1 MKIGI
6 VGLGLIGGSLGLK
19 LQSLNHIIY
28 GVANNEFNKK
38 KAKEKKLA
46 NFVSCDFS
54 LLKECELIVLALP
67 IKDLINPSQRLIAS
81 IPKETIVTDVGSVKE
96 PIINTWE
103 NLHPLFIGSHPMA
116 GTEKK
121 GVDAGFEGLFI
132 KNAKWIITPTQ
143 NSDLNAISTLSELIK
158 SMNCEIYHSSPK
170 EHDEAVSLI
179 SHLPIFLA
187 SALIETVNNKN
198 NQSLL
203 DLTQKL
209 AATGFADTS
218 RVGGGNAQLGLDL
231 AMNNQI
237 NVLNAINNFK
247 NNLNKLESYIKEKN
261 WELLSNKLYEAKEI
275 RENFID

>member
-19 LQSLNHIIY
+19 LQSLNHTIY
-28 GVANNEFNKK
+28 GIANNELNEK

-46 NFVSCDFS
+46 NFVSCDLS
-54 LLKECELIVLALP
+54 LLKKCELIILALP
-67 IKDLINPSQRLIAS
+67 IKDLIIPSQLLAAS
-81 IPKETIVTDVGSVKE
+81 IPQEAIVTDVGSVKE
-96 PIINTWE
+96 PIVNTWE

-121 GVDAGFEGLFI
+121 GVDSGFEGLF

-143 NSDLNAISTLSELIK
+143 NSDSNAVRTISKLIK
-158 SMNCEIYHSSPK
+158 SMDCEICKASPK

-187 SALIETVNNKN
+187 STLIETAYTKN
-198 NQSLL
+198 NPALL

-218 RVGGGNAQLGLDL
+218 RVGGGNEKLGLDL

-247 NNLNKLESYIKEKN
+247 KRLNTMESLIKEKN
-261 WELLSNKLYEAKEI
+261 WELLSKKLSEAKEI
-275 RENFID
+275 REKFIN

>member
-1 MKIGI
+1 MNIGI

-19 LQSLNHIIY
+19 LQSLNHTIY
-28 GVANNEFNKK
+28 GIANNAFNEK
-38 KAKEKKLA
+38 KAKEKRLA
-46 NFVSCDFS
+46 NFVSCDLN
-54 LLKECELIVLALP
+54 LLKECKLIILALP
-67 IKDLINPSQRLIAS
+67 INDLINPSQELVAS
-81 IPKETIVTDVGSVKE
+81 IPRNTIITDVGSVKE
-96 PIINTWE
+96 PIVKTWE

-121 GVDAGFEGLFI
+121 GVESGFEGLF

-143 NSDLNAISTLSELIK
+143 NSNLDAIKTLSQLIK
-158 SMNCEIYHSSPK
+158 SMDCEIFHASVK

-187 SALIETVNNKN
+187 SALIETVHTKN

-231 AMNNQI
+231 AINNQI
-237 NVLNAINNFK
+237 NVLNAIDNFK
-247 NNLNKLESYIKEKN
+247 NKLNTLESLIKSKN
-261 WELLSNKLYEAKEI
+261 WELLSKKLTEAKVI
-275 RENFID
+275 RENFIN

>member
-19 LQSLNHIIY
+19 LQSLNHTIY
-28 GVANNEFNKK
+28 GIANNELNEK

-46 NFVSCDFS
+46 NFVSCDLS
-54 LLKECELIVLALP
+54 LLKKCELIILALP
-67 IKDLINPSQRLIAS
+67 IEDLIIPSRRLVAS
-81 IPKETIVTDVGSVKE
+81 IPQEAIVTDVGSVKE
-96 PIINTWE
+96 PIVNTWE

-121 GVDAGFEGLFI
+121 GVDSGFEGLF

-143 NSDLNAISTLSELIK
+143 NSDSNAVRTISKLIK
-158 SMNCEIYHSSPK
+158 SMDCEICKASPK

-187 SALIETVNNKN
+187 STLIETAYTKN
-198 NQSLL
+198 NPALL

-209 AATGFADTS
+209 AATGFAETS
-218 RVGGGNAQLGLDL
+218 RVGGGNEKLGLDL

-247 NNLNKLESYIKEKN
+247 KRLNTMESLIKEKN
-261 WELLSNKLYEAKEI
+261 WELLSKKLSEAKEI
-275 RENFID
+275 REKFIN

>member
-28 GVANNEFNKK
+28 GIANNEFNKK
-38 KAKEKKLA
+38 KAKEKRLA
-46 NFVSCDFS
+46 NFVSCDLS
-54 LLKECELIVLALP
+54 LLKNCELIILALP
-67 IKDLINPSQRLIAS
+67 IKDLITPSPKLVKS
-81 IPKETIVTDVGSVKE
+81 IPQETIVTDVGSVKE
-96 PIINTWE
+96 PIVNTWE

-121 GVDAGFEGLFI
+121 GVDSGFEGLF
-132 KNAKWIITPTQ
+132 KNTKWIITPTQ
-143 NSDLNAISTLSELIK
+143 NSDLNAVKTITELIK
-158 SMNCEIYHSSPK
+158 SIDCEVFRTSPK
-170 EHDEAVSLI
+170 EHDEAASLI

-187 SALIETVNNKN
+187 STLIETANTKN

-203 DLTQKL
+203 NLTQNL
-209 AATGFADTS
+209 AASGFADTS
-218 RVGGGNAQLGLDL
+218 RVGGGNEKLGLDL

-247 NNLNKLESYIKEKN
+247 NKLNTIESLIKEKN
-261 WELLSNKLYEAKEI
+261 WDLLSKKLTEAKEI
-275 RENFID
+275 RKKFIN

>member
-19 LQSLNHIIY
+19 LQSLNHTIY
-28 GVANNEFNKK
+28 GIANNELNEK

-46 NFVSCDFS
+46 NFVSCDLS
-54 LLKECELIVLALP
+54 LLKKCELIILALP
-67 IKDLINPSQRLIAS
+67 IKDLISPSQRLVAS
-81 IPKETIVTDVGSVKE
+81 ITQETIVTDVGSVKE
-96 PIINTWE
+96 PIVNIWE

-121 GVDAGFEGLFI
+121 GVDSGFEGLF

-143 NSDLNAISTLSELIK
+143 NSDFNAVRTISKLIK
-158 SMNCEIYHSSPK
+158 SMNCEICQASPK

-187 SALIETVNNKN
+187 SALIDTVHTKN

-203 DLTQKL
+203 DLTQRL

-218 RVGGGNAQLGLDL
+218 RVGGGNEKLGLDL

-237 NVLNAINNFK
+237 NILKAIKNFK
-247 NNLNKLESYIKEKN
+247 KNIDEIEALIKDNK
-261 WELLSNKLYEAKEI
+261 WELLSKKLTKAIEI
-275 RENFID
+275 RSNFTN

>member
-19 LQSLNHIIY
+19 LQSLNHTIY
-28 GVANNEFNKK
+28 GITNNELNEK

-46 NFVSCDFS
+46 NFVSCDLS
-54 LLKECELIVLALP
+54 LLKKCELIILALP
-67 IKDLINPSQRLIAS
+67 IKDLITPSQRLIES
-81 IPKETIVTDVGSVKE
+81 ISQETIVTDVGSVKE
-96 PIINTWE
+96 PIVNKWE

-121 GVDAGFEGLFI
+121 GVDSGFEGLF

-143 NSDLNAISTLSELIK
+143 NSDSNAVRTFSELIK
-158 SMNCEIYHSSPK
+158 SMDCEICQASPK

-187 SALIETVNNKN
+187 STLIETAHTKN

-218 RVGGGNAQLGLDL
+218 RVGGGNEKLGLDL
-231 AMNNQI
+231 AINNQM
-237 NVLNAINNFK
+237 NVLKAISKFK
-247 NNLNKLESYIKEKN
+247 NKLNTLESLIKEKN
-261 WELLSNKLYEAKEI
+261 WDLLSKKLAEAKEI
-275 RENFID
+275 REKFIN

>member
-19 LQSLNHIIY
+19 LQSLNHTIY
-28 GVANNEFNKK
+28 GIANNEFNEK

-46 NFVSCDFS
+46 NFVSRDLN
-54 LLKECELIVLALP
+54 LLKKCELIILALP
-67 IKDLINPSQRLIAS
+67 IKDLISPSKELVAS
-81 IPKETIVTDVGSVKE
+81 IPQETILTDVGSIKE
-96 PIINTWE
+96 PIVNKWE

-121 GVDAGFEGLFI
+121 GVNSGFEDLF

-143 NSDLNAISTLSELIK
+143 KTDLNALSTLSKLIK
-158 SMNCEIYHSSPK
+158 SLDCEICQASPT

-187 SALIETVNNKN
+187 TALIETANAKNNK
-198 NQSLL
+198 SLL
-203 DLTQKL
+203 DLSQKL

-218 RVGGGNAQLGLDL
+218 RVGAGNAQLGLDL
-231 AMNNQI
+231 AINNQI
-237 NVLNAINNFK
+237 NVLNAINNYK
-247 NNLNKLESYIKEKN
+247 NKLNILESLVKEKN
-261 WELLSNKLYEAKEI
+261 WELLSNKLSEAKQI
-275 RENFID
+275 RENFIN

>member
-19 LQSLNHIIY
+19 LQSLNHTIY
-28 GVANNEFNKK
+28 GITNNEFNKK
-38 KAKEKKLA
+38 KAIEKKLA
-46 NFVSCDFS
+46 NFVSCDLS
-54 LLKECELIVLALP
+54 LLKECELIILALP
-67 IKDLINPSQRLIAS
+67 IKDLISPSRQLVES
-81 IPKETIVTDVGSVKE
+81 IPRETIVTDVGSVKE

-121 GVDAGFEGLFI
+121 GVDSGFEGLF

-143 NSDLNAISTLSELIK
+143 NSDLNSVRTISELIK
-158 SMNCEIYHSSPK
+158 SMDCEICQASPK
-170 EHDEAVSLI
+170 EHDEAVSII

-187 SALIETVNNKN
+187 SALIETAHTKN
-198 NQSLL
+198 NPSLL
-203 DLTQKL
+203 DLTKRI

-231 AMNNQI
+231 AINNQI
-237 NVLNAINNFK
+237 NVLNAINNFR
-247 NNLNKLESYIKEKN
+247 NNLNKLEFLIKEKN
-261 WELLSNKLYEAKEI
+261 WDLLSNKLAEAKEI
-275 RENFID
+275 RKNFIN

>member
-6 VGLGLIGGSLGLK
+6 VGLGLIGGSLGLQ
-19 LQSLNHIIY
+19 LQSLNHTIY
-28 GVANNEFNKK
+28 GITNNEFNKK
-38 KAKEKKLA
+38 KAIEKKLA
-46 NFVSCDFS
+46 NFVSCNLS
-54 LLKECELIVLALP
+54 LLKKCELIILALP
-67 IKDLINPSQRLIAS
+67 IQDLISPSQRLVAS
-81 IPKETIVTDVGSVKE
+81 IPQETIVTDVGSVKE

-121 GVDAGFEGLFI
+121 GVDSGFEDLFT
-132 KNAKWIITPTQ
+132 NAKWIITPTK
-143 NSDLNAISTLSELIK
+143 NSDLNAVRTISELIN
-158 SMNCEIYHSSPK
+158 SMDCEICQASPK

-187 SALIETVNNKN
+187 SALIETAHTKN

-218 RVGGGNAQLGLDL
+218 RVGGGNEKLGLDL
-231 AMNNQI
+231 AMNNQV

-247 NNLNKLESYIKEKN
+247 KKLNTLESLIKEKN
-261 WELLSNKLYEAKEI
+261 WELLSKTLAEAKEI
-275 RENFID
+275 REKFIN

>member
-19 LQSLNHIIY
+19 LQSLNHTIY
-28 GVANNEFNKK
+28 GIANNEFNEK
-38 KAKEKKLA
+38 KAKEKRLA
-46 NFVSCDFS
+46 NFVSCDLN
-54 LLKECELIVLALP
+54 LLKECKLIILALP
-67 IKDLINPSQRLIAS
+67 IKDLINPSQELVAS
-81 IPKETIVTDVGSVKE
+81 IPRNTIITDVGSVKE
-96 PIINTWE
+96 PIVKTWE

-121 GVDAGFEGLFI
+121 GVESGFEGLF

-143 NSDLNAISTLSELIK
+143 NSNLDAIKTLSQLIK
-158 SMNCEIYHSSPK
+158 SMDCEIFHASVK

-187 SALIETVNNKN
+187 SALIETVHTKN

-231 AMNNQI
+231 AINNQI
-237 NVLNAINNFK
+237 NVLNAIDNFK
-247 NNLNKLESYIKEKN
+247 NKLNTLESLIKSKN
-261 WELLSNKLYEAKEI
+261 WELLSKKLTEAKVI
-275 RENFID
+275 RENFIN

>member
-19 LQSLNHIIY
+19 LQSLNHTIY
-28 GVANNEFNKK
+28 GIANNEFNEK

-46 NFVSCDFS
+46 NFVSCDLS
-54 LLKECELIVLALP
+54 LLKKCELIILALP
-67 IKDLINPSQRLIAS
+67 LKDLISPSEKLVAS
-81 IPKETIVTDVGSVKE
+81 IPQKTILTDVGSVKE
-96 PIINTWE
+96 PIVKNWE
-103 NLHPLFIGSHPMA
+103 NLHPLFVGSHPMA

-121 GVDAGFEGLFI
+121 GVDSGFEGLFE
-132 KNAKWIITPTQ
+132 NAKWIITPTQ
-143 NSDLNAISTLSELIK
+143 KTDLNAFSTLSKLIK
-158 SMNCEIYHSSPK
+158 SMDCEICQASPT

-187 SALIETVNNKN
+187 TALIDTVNTKN

-203 DLTQKL
+203 DLAQKL

-218 RVGGGNAQLGLDL
+218 RVGGGNEQLGLDL
-231 AMNNQI
+231 AINNQI

-247 NNLNKLESYIKEKN
+247 NNLNTLELLIKEKN
-261 WELLSNKLYEAKEI
+261 WELLSNKLAEAREI
-275 RENFID
+275 RQNFIN

>member
-19 LQSLNHIIY
+19 LQSLNHTIY
-28 GVANNEFNKK
+28 GIANNEYNEK

-46 NFVSCDFS
+46 NFVSCDLS
-54 LLKECELIVLALP
+54 ILKKCELIILALP
-67 IKDLINPSQRLIAS
+67 IKDLISPSKRLVES
-81 IPKETIVTDVGSVKE
+81 IPQKTILTDVGSVKK
-96 PIINTWE
+96 PIVNTWE

-121 GVDAGFEGLFI
+121 GVDSGFEGLFE
-132 KNAKWIITPTQ
+132 NAKWIITPTQ
-143 NSDLNAISTLSELIK
+143 NTDFNAIRTISELIK
-158 SMNCEIYHSSPK
+158 SMDCEICQASPK

-187 SALIETVNNKN
+187 SALIETAHTKN

-203 DLTQKL
+203 NLTQKL

-218 RVGGGNAQLGLDL
+218 RVGCGNEQLGLDL
-231 AMNNQI
+231 AINNQI
-237 NVLNAINNFK
+237 NVLHAINNFK
-247 NNLNKLESYIKEKN
+247 NKLNSLETHIKEKN
-261 WELLSNKLYEAKEI
+261 WELLSNKLAEAKEM
-275 RENFID
+275 RKNFIN

>member
-28 GVANNEFNKK
+28 GIANNELNEK

-46 NFVSCDFS
+46 NFVSCDLS
-54 LLKECELIVLALP
+54 LLKKCELIILALP
-67 IKDLINPSQRLIAS
+67 IKDLIIPSQRLVAS
-81 IPKETIVTDVGSVKE
+81 IPQETIVTDVGSIKE
-96 PIINTWE
+96 PIVNTWE

-121 GVDAGFEGLFI
+121 GVDSGFEGLF

-143 NSDLNAISTLSELIK
+143 NSDSNAVRTISKLIK
-158 SMNCEIYHSSPK
+158 SMDCEICKASQK

-187 SALIETVNNKN
+187 STLIETAYTKN
-198 NQSLL
+198 NPALL

-218 RVGGGNAQLGLDL
+218 RVGGGNEKLGLDL

-247 NNLNKLESYIKEKN
+247 NKLNTLESLIKEKN
-261 WELLSNKLYEAKEI
+261 WELLSKKLSEAKEI
-275 RENFID
+275 REKFIN

>member
-19 LQSLNHIIY
+19 LQSLNHTIY
-28 GVANNEFNKK
+28 GIANNELNEK

-46 NFVSCDFS
+46 NFISCDLN
-54 LLKECELIVLALP
+54 LLKKCELIILALP
-67 IKDLINPSQRLIAS
+67 IKNLISPSQRLVSS
-81 IPKETIVTDVGSVKE
+81 IPKEAILTDVGSVKE
-96 PIINTWE
+96 PIVNTWE

-121 GVDAGFEGLFI
+121 GVDSGFKDLF
-132 KNAKWIITPTQ
+132 KNSKWIITQTQ
-143 NSDLNAISTLSELIK
+143 NSDFSAVKTMSELIK
-158 SMNCEIYHSSPK
+158 SMDCEICLASPK

-187 SALIETVNNKN
+187 SALIETAHTKN

-209 AATGFADTS
+209 ASTGFADTS
-218 RVGGGNAQLGLDL
+218 RVGGGNEQLGLDL
-231 AMNNQI
+231 AINNQI

-247 NNLNKLESYIKEKN
+247 YKLNILETLIKEKN
-261 WELLSNKLYEAKEI
+261 WELLFNKLTEAKEI
-275 RENFID
+275 REDFIN